1 MKLLLLTISIVAL
14 CVLLLCFNILRHK
27 EFPQF
32 DVGGNARLRERG
44 IRCFKE
50 EDAALHAGCPRG
62 GQRGKGQP
70 GCQPGSGQSGSQPG
84 GGQSGKGQPVDCG
97 QGEACEGCEFK
108 QAKL

>member
-27 EFPQF
+27 EFPQY

-50 EDAALHAGCPRG
+50 EDAALHAGCPGG
-62 GQRGKGQP
+62 GQP
-70 GCQPGSGQSGSQPG
+70 GSQPG
-84 GGQSGKGQPVDCG
+84 GGQSGKGQPGSQPGGGQSGSQPVDCG

-108 QAKL
+108 QVKV

>member
-27 EFPQF
+27 EFPQY

-50 EDAALHAGCPRG
+50 EDAPLHAGC
-62 GQRGKGQP
+62 
-70 GCQPGSGQSGSQPG
+70 PG

-108 QAKL
+108 QLKL

>member
-27 EFPQF
+27 EFPQY

-50 EDAALHAGCPRG
+50 EDAALHAGCPG
-62 GQRGKGQP
+62 GG
-70 GCQPGSGQSGSQPG
+70 QPG

>member
-1 MKLLLLTISIVAL
+1 MKLLLLTIGIVAL

-32 DVGGNARLRERG
+32 DVGGNEELRKQG

-50 EDAALHAGCPRG
+50 EDAALHGAGCP
-62 GQRGKGQP
+62 
-70 GCQPGSGQSGSQPG
+70 GS
-84 GGQSGKGQPVDCG
+84 GQSGKGQPVDCG
-97 QGEACEGCEFK
+97 QGEACEGCELK

>member
-27 EFPQF
+27 EFPQY

-50 EDAALHAGCPRG
+50 EDAALHAGCPG
-62 GQRGKGQP
+62 G
-70 GCQPGSGQSGSQPG
+70 GQSGSQPG
-84 GGQSGKGQPVDCG
+84 ASGKGQPVDCG